1 MQKELLFLPRV
12 EGGIDL
18 YPYFEAVLFPD
29 RCPVKL
35 KAPAFHPD
43 TLYYL
48 PLPFPIVSP
57 RVWQKPSRLAM
68 ALGMDEAIFA
78 DLCSGSRV
86 ILNKEAQKTF
96 LDNGGSTEGGV
107 FYRDDL
113 ILRPAAFEGLS
124 TTAAFLYLCEHY
136 LEGLSLREDCIVSAI
151 RVDRA
156 TVEALS
162 MDEEAFLKNEIREAY
177 ARVFSRIVRVMRL
190 HVLSAPRIVMRNE
203 IWLLNKTIASLAE
216 IASFPME

>member
-1 MQKELLFLPRV
+1 MQKELLFLTHV
-12 EGGIDL
+12 EGGVDL
-18 YPYFEAVLFPD
+18 YPYFEAVIYPD

-43 TLYYL
+43 TVYYL

-57 RVWQKPSRLAM
+57 RIWQKPSRLAM
-68 ALGMDEAIFA
+68 ALGMDEAVFA

-86 ILNKEAQKTF
+86 ILNQEAQKA
-96 LDNGGSTEGGV
+96 LAENGGSAEGGV

-162 MDEEAFLKNEIREAY
+162 LDEKAFLENEIRMAY
-177 ARVFSRIVRVMRL
+177 TRVFSRIVRVMRL

-203 IWLLNKTIASLAE
+203 IWLLNKAIESLAK
-216 IASFPME
+216 IAPFAME